1 MKYFSSKTAGAE
13 KPLALGFIGKSMSEI
28 VKYDNNFN
36 KLKIPNFNEQEQNLL
51 FGIFAKMKDYQGQEL
66 EFYPNDL
73 RNFLNSDYNN
83 NQLYTFCFELF
94 DKFFSANIRI
104 LIKNPET
111 NTNKQKIINFFSTME
126 LEYDNVAIPKNES
139 INIEKAGIFKKLT
152 LKVNPD
158 FEHILYELT
167 GNFTAFELSEFV
179 SLSGKYTKTLYR
191 LLKQFRTTGKAYFK
205 WDEFCNIMDIPEKLA
220 MCDIDKRILKP
231 AIKEL
236 TKEGNL
242 FDQVRVP
249 FKNLAYEKEKTA
261 GRGRGGKVS
270 GISFTFKPENIQMQK
285 LEKESRKIM
294 TKEQQYLN
302 FLINMK
308 SNRFRFNYNDKL
320 WQFNDFDFD
329 KFKIIAIELIRDEYE
344 NLKFGNYMHFNTK
357 NQEQF
362 FKMID
367 TFKSGFAPL

>member
-1 MKYFSSKTAGAE
+1 
-13 KPLALGFIGKSMSEI
+13 MSEI